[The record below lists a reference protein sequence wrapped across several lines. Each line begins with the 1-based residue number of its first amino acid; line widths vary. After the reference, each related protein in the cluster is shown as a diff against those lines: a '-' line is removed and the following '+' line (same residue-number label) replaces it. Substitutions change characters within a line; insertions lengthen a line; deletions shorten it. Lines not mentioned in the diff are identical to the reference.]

1 MSLEAEAR
9 QEFARI
15 LTKVTHIM
23 NGVLDGRPWGK
34 VGQDDITTEYSADR
48 VVCLDA
54 FVQGYRMTMHAAYEP
69 DAIEHFY
76 RAREQMGYKLVTL
89 NTPKDGIPGYVIVA
103 EPHQETIS
111 A

>member
-9 QEFARI
+9 KEFARI
-15 LTKVTHIM
+15 LTKVTRII
-23 NGVLDGRPWGK
+23 NGVLDGRPWGA
-34 VGQDDITTEYSADR
+34 VGQEEISTEYSAEKF
-48 VVCLDA
+48 VCLDS

-76 RAREQMGYKLVTL
+76 RARQRMGYQLVTR
-89 NTPKDGIPGYVIVA
+89 NEPKDKVPGYVIIA